1 MYFENELTGGQSRHI
16 APLNWCCGSHKPAPL
31 QINVGYC
38 HRWMDTYQWDNKQN
52 EYWHI
57 LMFGQWIDAI
67 NTNSWCFEAINA
79 FFVHCVLN
87 LFVSF
92 KDQLKAVYVLFLS
105 FKDCAHPILPMISV
119 TYPWYIKASAHLFL
133 RLQISLVNMLSHL
146 FLVSKQSSALSMSV
160 Y

>member
-1 MYFENELTGGQSRHI
+1 MYFENELTGGQSLHI
-16 APLNWCCGSHKPAPL
+16 APLNWCCESHKPVPL
-31 QINVGYC
+31 HINVGHC
-38 HRWMDTYQWDNKQN
+38 RRWIDTYQWDNKQN
-52 EYWHI
+52 EYW
-57 LMFGQWIDAI
+57 WIDAI
-67 NTNSWCFEAINA
+67 NTNILCFEAINE
-79 FFVHCVLN
+79 FFLHCVLN

-105 FKDCAHPILPMISV
+105 FKDCVQQILPKISV

-133 RLQISLVNMLSHL
+133 HLQISLVNMLSHL